1 MNRIPQLARQQA
13 LQPEKDWKCGKGR
26 ERPHGDF
33 NYCLFTPVHY
43 EPGYAYPLVVW
54 LHANGGHQEQLLDV
68 MPRLSLRNYLAIA
81 PRGLHLEMDSPGWPS
96 LGLWTEVERRVLA
109 SIEIASRNYHVS
121 PDHVFLAGAREGGSA
136 ALQLGL
142 HHPQRFAGVVSLG
155 GGVPF
160 GAARFANLY
169 AARDLPLLIT
179 HGRQAE
185 QYGEGE
191 ACQDLRMLHAAGMAL
206 AVRQYPDG
214 NQLDDRLLGDVNR
227 WIMEQLTSQT
237 IRLSESPADG
247 DIAC

>member
-1 MNRIPQLARQQA
+1 M
-13 LQPEKDWKCGKGR
+13 
-26 ERPHGDF
+26 
-33 NYCLFTPVHY
+33 
-43 EPGYAYPLVVW
+43 
-54 LHANGGHQEQLLDV
+54 
-68 MPRLSLRNYLAIA
+68 A
-81 PRGLHLEMDSPGWPS
+81 PIRAH
-96 LGLWTEVERRVLA
+96 A

-142 HHPQRFAGVVSLG
+142 HHPQRFGGVVSLG

-179 HGRQAE
+179 HGRQAQ

-227 WIMEQLTSQT
+227 WIMEQVTSQT
-237 IRLSESPADG
+237 IRLSDSPADG
-247 DIAC
+247 DITC